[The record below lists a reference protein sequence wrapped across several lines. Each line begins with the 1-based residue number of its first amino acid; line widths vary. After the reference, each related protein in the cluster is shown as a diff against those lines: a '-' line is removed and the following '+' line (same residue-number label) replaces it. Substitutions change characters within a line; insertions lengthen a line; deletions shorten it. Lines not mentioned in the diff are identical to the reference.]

1 MKTIYACKNTSH
13 YRIIGLFIIV
23 VSSIF
28 IIVNLVKGYQG
39 DFWDYYGQLISFS
52 LNLIVGFFLF
62 YFSKCNR
69 YFVKFDTDKII
80 FKTPKNKL
88 TEVKYKDID
97 SYEIH
102 IFEII
107 LHLKNGKTISINL
120 EAFSYEQLKKVKEEF
135 LKRF

>member
-1 MKTIYACKNTSH
+1 MKTIYAYKNSSH
-13 YRIIGLFIIV
+13 YRIIGLFIII
-23 VSSIF
+23 VSSIL
-28 IIVNLVKGYQG
+28 IILNLVKGYRG
-39 DFWDYYGQLISFS
+39 NFWEYFGQLITSGI
-52 LNLIVGFFLF
+52 NLIIGFLF
-62 YFSKCNR
+62 LYFPKCNS

-120 EAFSYEQLKKVKEEF
+120 ESFSYEQLKKVKEEF